1 MGTLADKIKNGRKQ
15 AEQPATPSVITQEQ
29 KNAYDVNMRKPLM
42 QPATLSTPIT
52 ESKPQEQTQTQA
64 EQQEKVEFT
73 PTPPVISEADKAK
86 QMEAMRV
93 EQNEAIAPKKDYDYV
108 FGKLRAE
115 NATNAAEKNE
125 ELRKQQERRENRG
138 KIFRAI
144 GDGVSAL
151 ANLYFTTQGAP
162 AVQYDPRGSL
172 SARDVAR
179 YDKVEALRRED
190 EQRQYLREKAARDA
204 ELRYLMEERLRNQE
218 KGRDTRQDKQIEAT
232 KANQE
237 AQRAHEAEQTK
248 ARFEQQ
254 DKHQAQGHENTL
266 EQIAARGQN
275 SLNVAAK
282 KAETQAQNRAE
293 QEEKL
298 AKAISAEFHSLPK
311 DAQEAA
317 FNKYVTRDSD
327 GNPKSNALTASQ
339 MQLAIGEYN
348 ASQKPKDGGA
358 KQSKKDQYRVDSTKP
373 NTDWS
378 KYKE

>member
-1 MGTLADKIKNGRKQ
+1 MATIADMIKNGRKQ
-15 AEQPATPSVITQEQ
+15 AEQPATP
-29 KNAYDVNMRKPLM
+29 
-42 QPATLSTPIT
+42 PAAPIT
-52 ESKPQEQTQTQA
+52 ESKSQEQTQTQA
-64 EQQEKVEFT
+64 EPQEKVEFT

-108 FGKLRAE
+108 FGKLNAE
-115 NATNAAEKNE
+115 NAANAAEKNE
-125 ELRKQQERRENRG
+125 KMRQQQERRENRG

-162 AVQYDPRGSL
+162 AVEYDPRGSL

-179 YDKVEALRRED
+179 YDKMEALRRED

-204 ELRYLMEERLRNQE
+204 ELRLLMEERLRNQE

-237 AQRAHEAEQTK
+237 AQRAHEAKQTK
-248 ARFEQQ
+248 AKFDQQ
-254 DKHQAQGHENTL
+254 NKYQAQGHENTL

-275 SLNVAAK
+275 SLDVAAK

-311 DAQEAA
+311 DVQEAA

-358 KQSKKDQYRVDSTKP
+358 KPSKKDQYRVDSTKP
-373 NTDWS
+373 KTDWS

>member
-29 KNAYDVNMRKPLM
+29 KNAYDANMRKPLM
-42 QPATLSTPIT
+42 QPATPPAAPIT
-52 ESKPQEQTQTQA
+52 DSKPQEQTQTQA

-73 PTPPVISEADKAK
+73 PQPSLVSEEAKA
-86 QMEAMRV
+86 EHIDAMRN
-93 EQNEAIAPKKDYDYV
+93 EHNEAIAPKKDYDYV

-125 ELRKQQERRENRG
+125 KLRKQQERRENRG

-179 YDKVEALRRED
+179 YDKMEALRRED

-218 KGRDTRQDKQIEAT
+218 EGRNTRQEEKIAADKET
-232 KANQE
+232 QE
-237 AQRAHEAEQTK
+237 DRQAHEAEQTK
-248 ARFEQQ
+248 AKFEQQ

-282 KAETQAQNRAE
+282 KAEMQAENKANKTKKDAE
-293 QEEKL
+293 
-298 AKAISAEFHSLPK
+298 AISAEFHSLPK
-311 DAQEAA
+311 EVQEAA
-317 FNKYVTRDSD
+317 LKKYGARDSYGD
-327 GNPKSNALTASQ
+327 LKRNALTPSE
-339 MQLAIGEYN
+339 MQQAIGEYN
-348 ASQKPKDGGA
+348 ASQKPKDGKT
-358 KQSKKDQYRVDSTKP
+358 KQSKGFSWVNKSNNITKV
-373 NTDWS
+373 NW
-378 KYKE
+378 

>member
-1 MGTLADKIKNGRKQ
+1 MGILADKIKNGRKQ

-29 KNAYDVNMRKPLM
+29 KNAYDANMRKPLM
-42 QPATLSTPIT
+42 QPATPPAAPIT

-73 PTPPVISEADKAK
+73 PQPSLVSEEAKA
-86 QMEAMRV
+86 EHIDAMRN
-93 EQNEAIAPKKDYDYV
+93 EHNEAIAPKKDYDYV

-125 ELRKQQERRENRG
+125 KLRKQQERRENRG

-179 YDKVEALRRED
+179 YDKMEALRRED

-218 KGRDTRQDKQIEAT
+218 KGRDTRQKEKIAADKET
-232 KANQE
+232 QE
-237 AQRAHEAEQTK
+237 DRQAHEAEQTK
-248 ARFEQQ
+248 AKFEQQ
-254 DKHQAQGHENTL
+254 DKYQAQGHANRI
-266 EQIAARGQN
+266 EQIQAQGQN

-282 KAETQAQNRAE
+282 KAETQAQNKANQTKRDAE
-293 QEEKL
+293 
-298 AKAISAEFHSLPK
+298 AISAEFHSLPEEE
-311 DAQEAA
+311 QEAA
-317 FNKYVTRDSD
+317 LKKYGARDSY
-327 GNPKSNALTASQ
+327 GYLKSNALTPAQ
-339 MQLAIGEYN
+339 MQQAIGEYK
-348 ASQKPKDGGA
+348 ASQKANSKTPPSKRKDN
-358 KQSKKDQYRVDSTKP
+358 SKTPPSRR
-373 NTDWS
+373 
-378 KYKE
+378 

>member
-1 MGTLADKIKNGRKQ
+1 MATIADMIKNGRKQ
-15 AEQPATPSVITQEQ
+15 AEQPATP
-29 KNAYDVNMRKPLM
+29 
-42 QPATLSTPIT
+42 PAAPIT

-86 QMEAMRV
+86 QMEAMRA
-93 EQNEAIAPKKDYDYV
+93 EQNESVAPKKDYDYV

-125 ELRKQQERRENRG
+125 KLRQQQERRENRG

-162 AVQYDPRGSL
+162 AVEYDPRGSL

-179 YDKVEALRRED
+179 YDKMEALRRED

-218 KGRDTRQDKQIEAT
+218 EGRDTRQDKQIEAT

-237 AQRAHEAEQTK
+237 AQRAYEAEQTK
-248 ARFEQQ
+248 AKFVQQ
-254 DKHQAQGHENTL
+254 DKYQAQGHENRMK
-266 EQIAARGQN
+266 QIEAQGQN
-275 SLNVAAK
+275 SADVAAIRANAQAENNAK
-282 KAETQAQNRAE
+282 KNAEV
-293 QEEKL
+293 
-298 AKAISAEFHSLPK
+298 ISNEFHSLPK
-311 DAQEAA
+311 EVQDAAL
-317 FNKYVTRDSD
+317 NKYGARNTD
-327 GNPKSNALTASQ
+327 GDLKSNALTTDQ
-339 MQLAIGEYN
+339 MQRAIGEYN
-348 ASQKPKDGGA
+348 ASQKPKDGE
-358 KQSKKDQYRVDSTKP
+358 TKP
-373 NTDWS
+373 S
-378 KYKE
+378 KGFSWVKKSNNITKVNW

>member
-1 MGTLADKIKNGRKQ
+1 MGILADKIKNGGKQ
-15 AEQPATPSVITQEQ
+15 AEQPATP
-29 KNAYDVNMRKPLM
+29 
-42 QPATLSTPIT
+42 PATPVV
-52 ESKPQEQTQTQA
+52 EQPVVQSQQQA
-64 EQQEKVEFT
+64 EPQEKVEFT
-73 PTPPVISEADKAK
+73 PTPSVISEADKAK
-86 QMEAMRV
+86 QTEAMRV
-93 EQNEAIAPKKDYDYV
+93 AQNEAIAPKKDYDFV
-108 FGKLRAE
+108 FSKLRAE
-115 NATNAAEKNE
+115 NAVNAAEKNE
-125 ELRKQQERRENRG
+125 KLRKQQERRENRG

-179 YDKVEALRRED
+179 YDKMEALRRED

-218 KGRDTRQDKQIEAT
+218 EGRDTRQKEKIAADKDM
-232 KANQE
+232 QE
-237 AQRAHEAEQTK
+237 DRQAHEAEQTK
-248 ARFEQQ
+248 AKFEQQ
-254 DKHQAQGHENTL
+254 DKNQAQGHENTL

-282 KAETQAQNRAE
+282 KAETQAQNKAE
-293 QEEKL
+293 QEEL
-298 AKAISAEFHSLPK
+298 EKAISAEFHSLPK

-339 MQLAIGEYN
+339 MKLAIGEYN
-348 ASQKPKDGGA
+348 ASQKPKDGKT
-358 KQSKKDQYRVDSTKP
+358 KQSKGFSWVNKSNNITKV
-373 NTDWS
+373 NW
-378 KYKE
+378 

>member
-15 AEQPATPSVITQEQ
+15 AEQPATPPVITQEQ
-29 KNAYDVNMRKPLM
+29 KNAYDANMRKPLM
-42 QPATLSTPIT
+42 QPATPPAAPIT

-73 PTPPVISEADKAK
+73 PQPSLVSEEAKA
-86 QMEAMRV
+86 EHIDAMRN
-93 EQNEAIAPKKDYDYV
+93 EHNEAIAPKKDYDYV

-125 ELRKQQERRENRG
+125 KLRKQQERRENRG

-179 YDKVEALRRED
+179 YDKMEALRRED

-218 KGRDTRQDKQIEAT
+218 EGRNTRQKEEIAADK
-232 KANQE
+232 E
-237 AQRAHEAEQTK
+237 AQEDRQAHEAEQTK
-248 ARFEQQ
+248 AKFVQQ
-254 DKHQAQGHENTL
+254 DKYQAQGHENTL
-266 EQIAARGQN
+266 GQIAARGQN
-275 SLNVAAK
+275 SLNIAAK
-282 KAETQAQNRAE
+282 KAETQARNKAE
-293 QEEKL
+293 QEEL
-298 AKAISAEFHSLPK
+298 EKAISAEFHSLPK

-339 MQLAIGEYN
+339 MKLAIGEYN
-348 ASQKPKDGGA
+348 ASQKPKDGKT

-373 NTDWS
+373 KTDWS

>member
-1 MGTLADKIKNGRKQ
+1 MATIADMIKNGRKQ

-29 KNAYDVNMRKPLM
+29 KNTYDANMRKPLM
-42 QPATLSTPIT
+42 QPATPPTAPIT

-108 FGKLRAE
+108 FGKLNAE
-115 NATNAAEKNE
+115 NAANAAEKNE
-125 ELRKQQERRENRG
+125 KLRKQQERRENRG

-179 YDKVEALRRED
+179 YDKMEALRRED
-190 EQRQYLREKAARDA
+190 EQRQYLREKAALDA

-218 KGRDTRQDKQIEAT
+218 EGRNTRQKEEIAADKET
-232 KANQE
+232 QE
-237 AQRAHEAEQTK
+237 DRQAHEAEQTK
-248 ARFEQQ
+248 AKFVQQ
-254 DKHQAQGHENTL
+254 DKYQAQGHENRMK
-266 EQIAARGQN
+266 QIEAQGQN

-282 KAETQAQNRAE
+282 KAETQAQNKAE
-293 QEEKL
+293 QDERL

-348 ASQKPKDGGA
+348 ASQKAASKQGKSKGLSWVKQKDDD
-358 KQSKKDQYRVDSTKP
+358 KIE
-373 NTDWS
+373 W
-378 KYKE
+378 

>member
-1 MGTLADKIKNGRKQ
+1 MATIADMIKNGRKQ
-15 AEQPATPSVITQEQ
+15 AEQPATPPT
-29 KNAYDVNMRKPLM
+29 A
-42 QPATLSTPIT
+42 PIT
-52 ESKPQEQTQTQA
+52 ENKPQEQTQTQA

-73 PTPPVISEADKAK
+73 PQPSLVSEEAKA
-86 QMEAMRV
+86 EHIDAMRN
-93 EQNEAIAPKKDYDYV
+93 EHNEAIAPKKDYDYV

-115 NATNAAEKNE
+115 NTANAAEKNE
-125 ELRKQQERRENRG
+125 KLRKQQERRENRG

-179 YDKVEALRRED
+179 YDKMEALRREE

-218 KGRDTRQDKQIEAT
+218 EGRNTRQEEKIAADKET
-232 KANQE
+232 QE
-237 AQRAHEAEQTK
+237 DRQAHEAEQTK
-248 ARFEQQ
+248 AKFDQQ

-282 KAETQAQNRAE
+282 RAETQAQNKAE
-293 QEEKL
+293 QEEL
-298 AKAISAEFHSLPK
+298 EKAISAEFHSLPK

-327 GNPKSNALTASQ
+327 GKPKSNALTASQ
-339 MQLAIGEYN
+339 MKLAIGEYN
-348 ASQKPKDGGA
+348 ASQKPKDGKT
-358 KQSKKDQYRVDSTKP
+358 KQSKGFSWVNKNNNITKV
-373 NTDWS
+373 NW
-378 KYKE
+378 

>member
-1 MGTLADKIKNGRKQ
+1 MASVADMIKNGRKQ
-15 AEQPATPSVITQEQ
+15 AEQPATP
-29 KNAYDVNMRKPLM
+29 
-42 QPATLSTPIT
+42 PATPVVEQPVAQSQQQA
-52 ESKPQEQTQTQA
+52 EPQE
-64 EQQEKVEFT
+64 KIEFT

-86 QMEAMRV
+86 QTEAMRV
-93 EQNEAIAPKKDYDYV
+93 EQNEAIAPKKDYDFV
-108 FGKLRAE
+108 FSKLRAE

-125 ELRKQQERRENRG
+125 KLRKQQERRENRG

-179 YDKVEALRRED
+179 YDKMEALRRED

-218 KGRDTRQDKQIEAT
+218 EGRNTRQKEKIAADKET
-232 KANQE
+232 QE
-237 AQRAHEAEQTK
+237 DRQAHEAEQTK
-248 ARFEQQ
+248 AKFEQQ
-254 DKHQAQGHENTL
+254 DKYQAQGHANRI
-266 EQIAARGQN
+266 EQIQAQGQN

-282 KAETQAQNRAE
+282 KAETQAQNKANQTKKDAE
-293 QEEKL
+293 
-298 AKAISAEFHSLPK
+298 AISAEFHSLPK
-311 DAQEAA
+311 EVQEAA
-317 FNKYVTRDSD
+317 LKKYGARDSY
-327 GNPKSNALTASQ
+327 GYLKRNALTPSE
-339 MQLAIGEYN
+339 MQQAIGEYN
-348 ASQKPKDGGA
+348 ASQKPKDGKT

-373 NTDWS
+373 KTDWS